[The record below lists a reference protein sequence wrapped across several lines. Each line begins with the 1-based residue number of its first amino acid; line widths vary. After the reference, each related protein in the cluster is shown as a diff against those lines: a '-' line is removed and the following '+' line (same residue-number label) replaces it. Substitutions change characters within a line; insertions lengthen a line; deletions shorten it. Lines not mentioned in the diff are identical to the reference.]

1 MIEPQRVRSASDMKP
16 AAGMHANAPIRYAT
30 KIVVP
35 CSGSSPRASWTMPD
49 HELDEGEH
57 GHHGHTDEVPVLG
70 RLVAVGGPA
79 APGGEHERGDGGR
92 DRQGIKHD
100 ATLLRAKRPDALAP
114 GVPRRVESMKIQ
126 AEALLFDNDGTLVS
140 SLESVNRCWTRW
152 AAEYGITAEEFA
164 RVELHGRPAAEI
176 VADLLPGTG
185 APRERSRA
193 WGSVPEA
200 VVRIEELE
208 VEDVVGG
215 VHLLP
220 GTKAL
225 LDSLPADRWA
235 VVTSATRR
243 LAEAR
248 LGEAGIR
255 PKTLVTAD
263 DITRGKP
270 DPEPFLLAAR
280 QLGVDPARCVVFED
294 APAGLQAGRA
304 AGMTTVALTTTH
316 RADELD
322 ADVVAGDLS
331 AVSALV
337 TSGGVEI
344 SVED

>member
-1 MIEPQRVRSASDMKP
+1 
-16 AAGMHANAPIRYAT
+16 
-30 KIVVP
+30 
-35 CSGSSPRASWTMPD
+35 
-49 HELDEGEH
+49 
-57 GHHGHTDEVPVLG
+57 
-70 RLVAVGGPA
+70 
-79 APGGEHERGDGGR
+79 
-92 DRQGIKHD
+92 
-100 ATLLRAKRPDALAP
+100 
-114 GVPRRVESMKIQ
+114 MKIH
-126 AEALLFDNDGTLVS
+126 ADALLFDNDGTLVS
-140 SLESVNRCWTRW
+140 SLDSVYRCWSRW

-176 VADLLPGTG
+176 AADLLP
-185 APRERSRA
+185 AARVA
-193 WGSVPEA
+193 EA
-200 VVRIEELE
+200 VVRIEQLE

-243 LAEAR
+243 LGEAR
-248 LGEAGIR
+248 LAEVGIR
-255 PKTLVTAD
+255 PKNLVAAD

-280 QLGVDPARCVVFED
+280 RLGVDPARCVVFED

-316 RADELD
+316 RAAELI
-322 ADVVAGDLS
+322 ADVVVEDLS

-337 TSGGVEI
+337 TDEGVEL
-344 SVED
+344 SVGD